1 MAEAESSIPDGQD
14 LGILFPRNAAFPF
27 TTRTMDETT
36 MKRNQIRMKQQTM
49 KAKGSAACARLQMK
63 ALMQK
68 NAAMASFRLKQISG
82 SRYMYT

>member
-1 MAEAESSIPDGQD
+1 MTA
-14 LGILFPRNAAFPF
+14 
-27 TTRTMDETT
+27 

-49 KAKGSAACARLQMK
+49 NAKGKAACARLQMK

-68 NAAMASFRLKQISG
+68 NAAMASFHLKQISG